1 MGFIEWFLRSNSMWA
16 RLLRTVVQGL
26 LGVLVAELPELIGL
40 LNIPAYL
47 QAIIVAVIMA
57 ILSPIMAELGK
68 YVEAAMAAKRQ
79 AAVMHMMTK
88 QEEQEEIA
96 ARDYTKK

>member
-26 LGVLVAELPELIGL
+26 LGVLVAELPEIVGL
-40 LNIPAYL
+40 LNIPDYF
-47 QAIIVAVIMA
+47 QAIIVAVSMA

-68 YVEAAMAAKRQ
+68 YVEAAMAAKREAQ
-79 AAVMHMMTK
+79 VNLHMSK
-88 QEEQEEIA
+88 QEELEEIE